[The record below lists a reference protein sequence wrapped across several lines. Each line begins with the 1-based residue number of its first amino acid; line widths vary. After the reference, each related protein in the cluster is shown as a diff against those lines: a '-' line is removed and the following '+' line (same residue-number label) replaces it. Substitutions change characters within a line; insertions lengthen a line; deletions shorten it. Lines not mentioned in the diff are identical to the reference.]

1 MKHNI
6 NYITIWENEWNSVY
20 VDEFLI
26 KAANSDINT
35 VAFDMR
41 WHKHET
47 NEGNFDF
54 SHTQDRC
61 DKLIEHG
68 FKLMPNIIFSLNIL
82 IPWV

>member
-1 MKHNI
+1 MSDTNTYSFKDKKMKHNI

-41 WHKHET
+41 WPHGVT
-47 NEGNFDF
+47 
-54 SHTQDRC
+54 S
-61 DKLIEHG
+61 KLNG
-68 FKLMPNIIFSLNIL
+68 RYSNYFRQ
-82 IPWV
+82 